1 MAKNKVRK
9 FRHSDDDERFDSPSI
24 VEVDDDARAPRL
36 PKSRKEIAEDR
47 KRLKAGEFWS
57 DICWEDQLPS
67 E

>member
-9 FRHSDDDERFDSPSI
+9 FRHSDDEERFDSGVF
-24 VEVDDDARAPRL
+24 VEVDDDDRAPPL
-36 PKSRKEIAEDR
+36 PKDKKAER

-57 DICWEDQLPS
+57 DICWEEPLDPS